1 MARVTPLEKSDF
13 PFPTGGQ
20 FKSLLS
26 YRGTL
31 CPLPHSGLRF
41 CLVWTR
47 ASLVHVKVAKVI
59 IFWILAESSMIQL
72 DFPHKMVVIYVHI
85 LSHLSPYIDSSILL
99 DFSKNKHLDL
109 LISSILWLFPFQF
122 YSFSF
127 QSFHLLSLIGHS
139 FLVYWDGSLNNLS
152 VFFNIC
158 I

>member
-47 ASLVHVKVAKVI
+47 AGLVHVKVAKVI
-59 IFWILAESSMIQL
+59 IFWILAESSVIL
-72 DFPHKMVVIYVHI
+72 DFPYKMVVIYVHI

-99 DFSKNKHLDL
+99 DFFKEWTFRFANFLYFMTFSISVLL
-109 LISSILWLFPFQF
+109 FLISVLPPS
-122 YSFSF
+122 
-127 QSFHLLSLIGHS
+127 
-139 FLVYWDGSLNNLS
+139 
-152 VFFNIC
+152 
-158 I
+158 